1 MISLNAR
8 QEAFAQ
14 EVVRNGG
21 NKVEAFK
28 LSGWSWQNMSPA
40 TLSNE
45 ADKKY
50 NHPKISPRIAELK
63 KIANEV
69 AEKKFTISV
78 EQRLRWLNEIVDAG
92 LSTYSDQHG
101 NTRREALSAAD
112 KAINTMNSMLGI
124 KEDDDNTSS
133 MNITFNVVDARRNA

>member
-1 MISLNAR
+1 MALQPKQELFAQNVVKNGGDKVKARADAGYSTKMTRVSQGIDADKLFNHAKISLRIKELQA
-8 QEAFAQ
+8 A
-14 EVVRNGG
+14 
-21 NKVEAFK
+21 
-28 LSGWSWQNMSPA
+28 
-40 TLSNE
+40 
-45 ADKKY
+45 AD
-50 NHPKISPRIAELK
+50 S
-63 KIANEV
+63 V
-69 AEKKFTISV
+69 AKEKFSISV